1 MTTQALNIIR
11 ASFCIF
17 ADFAAAP
24 LEFSPKVPNTR
35 PVGSGGSAR
44 QDFGRFLTDN
54 RLTYGGNPGLGRFP
68 GPGSGVKPASASGGR
83 V

>member
-11 ASFCIF
+11 ASFCFF

-24 LEFSPKVPNTR
+24 LEFSQRVPNPR
-35 PVGSGGSAR
+35 PVRS
-44 QDFGRFLTDN
+44 
-54 RLTYGGNPGLGRFP
+54 GRFP
-68 GPGSGVKPASASGGR
+68 ADIFVAFGGGPGAGRTVRVGRVLSPRAGVKRSWASGGR